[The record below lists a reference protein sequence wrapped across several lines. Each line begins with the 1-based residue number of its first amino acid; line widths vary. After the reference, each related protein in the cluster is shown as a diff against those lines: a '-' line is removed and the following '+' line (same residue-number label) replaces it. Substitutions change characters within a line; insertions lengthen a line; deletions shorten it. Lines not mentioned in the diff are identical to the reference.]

1 MDRCHDLHRH
11 CSVVCECACVR
22 VCVCVCVC
30 VCVLRRDRR
39 REGGR
44 DGGRTRVLGSQ
55 QALNLSLLVNYYL
68 NEGLQGTW
76 HFACSLG
83 EAASTVKYSEYT
95 DVLSTNVCPE
105 GEENL

>member
-11 CSVVCECACVR
+11 CTVVCECVHA
-22 VCVCVCVC
+22 CVC

-105 GEENL
+105 GEEKL